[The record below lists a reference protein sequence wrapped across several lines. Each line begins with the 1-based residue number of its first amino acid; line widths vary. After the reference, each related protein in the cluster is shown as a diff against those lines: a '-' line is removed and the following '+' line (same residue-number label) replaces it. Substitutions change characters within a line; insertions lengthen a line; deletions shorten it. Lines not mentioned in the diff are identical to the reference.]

1 MARLGARR
9 PCLQRT
15 GNARVSAVNIGERQ
29 RNLTREGRAR
39 GAVEALL
46 RELPGCMGRDRER
59 LRHALLALRRRVLSG
74 EPPGEELERTAAQ
87 VEASRARA
95 AERRA
100 RVPVI
105 EFPAVLPITASL
117 DAIAE
122 AISAHPVT
130 VVCGETGSGKTT
142 QLPKLCLA
150 LGRGVTGV
158 IGHTQPRRIAAR
170 TVSARIAQ
178 ELGPQGPSLVG
189 HKVRFS
195 DRTRP
200 ESDVKLMTDG
210 ILLAEVQ
217 SDRQLL
223 AYDTLIV
230 DEAHERS
237 LNIDFLLGY
246 LRRLLPRR
254 PGRPVPP
261 PRRRPAPRRWRSRR
275 LRPPAA
281 PRAGW

>member
-122 AISAHPVT
+122 A
-130 VVCGETGSGKTT
+130 
-142 QLPKLCLA
+142 LA
-150 LGRGVTGV
+150 
-158 IGHTQPRRIAAR
+158 
-170 TVSARIAQ
+170 
-178 ELGPQGPSLVG
+178 
-189 HKVRFS
+189 
-195 DRTRP
+195 
-200 ESDVKLMTDG
+200 
-210 ILLAEVQ
+210 
-217 SDRQLL
+217 
-223 AYDTLIV
+223 
-230 DEAHERS
+230 
-237 LNIDFLLGY
+237 
-246 LRRLLPRR
+246 
-254 PGRPVPP
+254 
-261 PRRRPAPRRWRSRR
+261 
-275 LRPPAA
+275 
-281 PRAGW
+281 